1 MLSCVV
7 VLVNRLM
14 ELGFAHQ
21 ALKALRGLQIIFAVD
36 YFKENFL
43 QIRLVGFVLDYLAK
57 LQTIYLGG
65 DVSFHFVENA
75 LLAC

>member
-1 MLSCVV
+1 
-7 VLVNRLM
+7 M

-57 LQTIYLGG
+57 LQTIYL
-65 DVSFHFVENA
+65 
-75 LLAC
+75 